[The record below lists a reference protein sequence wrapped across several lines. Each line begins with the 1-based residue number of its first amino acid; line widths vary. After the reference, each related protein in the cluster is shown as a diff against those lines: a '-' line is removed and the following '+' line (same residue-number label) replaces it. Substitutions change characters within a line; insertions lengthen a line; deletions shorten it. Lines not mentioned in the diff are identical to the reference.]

1 MNAWRNLAVGA
12 GLGLAFVGSSAVFAQ
27 EQYIPII
34 AYRTG
39 PVTAIGS
46 GAPGGFIDYMDMLN
60 KRDGGVN
67 GIKLV
72 WEDCETGFQ
81 PDRGIECYERLKRKG
96 TGAPVLNPMMTA
108 LVYALIDRAPNEK
121 IPIVT
126 PTYGRADTAD
136 GRVFPWVFP
145 LMATYWSANTAK
157 IQFIAQK
164 EGGIEKLK
172 GKKIANVYVG
182 VPYGKETL
190 PLLDAQAKKYGFE
203 LTNIEVSHPGT
214 EQQAQWLRVRQ
225 LKPDW
230 VILRGAGV
238 MAVTALKMAQKVGY
252 PADRIVGTHIAGAEE
267 DVVPAGE
274 AAKGY
279 IAVVETPSGTDF
291 PVIKDIARHL
301 YAGGKRGNLED
312 PKRLGSI
319 YYNLGVAMGIVNIE
333 ALRVAHARFGRR
345 PITGEEMRW
354 ALEHLNLDTKRLR
367 ELGAE
372 GLVQPLKTSCADHEG
387 GHAVKFHQWDGSKW
401 VLVSDWI
408 SSDKSIVRSLV
419 EESAMKYAKEKGITP
434 RDCSKES

>member
-12 GLGLAFVGSSAVFAQ
+12 GLGLAFLGSGAVFAQ

-108 LVYALIDRAPNEK
+108 LVYALVDRAPSEK

-267 DVVPAGE
+267 DVVINQEGGRGGSRAE
-274 AAKGY
+274 AA
-279 IAVVETPSGTDF
+279 AT
-291 PVIKDIARHL
+291 A
-301 YAGGKRGNLED
+301 
-312 PKRLGSI
+312 
-319 YYNLGVAMGIVNIE
+319 
-333 ALRVAHARFGRR
+333 
-345 PITGEEMRW
+345 
-354 ALEHLNLDTKRLR
+354 
-367 ELGAE
+367 
-372 GLVQPLKTSCADHEG
+372 
-387 GHAVKFHQWDGSKW
+387 
-401 VLVSDWI
+401 
-408 SSDKSIVRSLV
+408 
-419 EESAMKYAKEKGITP
+419 
-434 RDCSKES
+434 